1 MLTLDNKII
10 YQIINTDIIKIVER
24 IEGENK
30 V

>member
-1 MLTLDNKII
+1 MLTLDIKII
-10 YQIINTDIIKIVER
+10 YQIINTDIVKIFER